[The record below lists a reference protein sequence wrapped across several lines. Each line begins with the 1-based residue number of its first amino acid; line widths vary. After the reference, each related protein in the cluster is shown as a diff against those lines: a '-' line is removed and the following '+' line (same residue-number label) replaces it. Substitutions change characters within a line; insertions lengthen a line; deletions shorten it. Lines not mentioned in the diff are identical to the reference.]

1 MNHIVSADW
10 VKEHINEI
18 TVIDCRF
25 HLAVPDKG
33 LIEYHENHI
42 PGAHY
47 MDLNKDLS
55 NKVDTHGGRHPL
67 PDFQELHRKLQ
78 NIGVH
83 DGGKV
88 LLYDD
93 QNGAMASRLWF
104 LLKILGHEH
113 VLILDGG
120 YREWLKQEYPVTPEV
135 PLQEKRDTFT
145 FKVIEEEF
153 VMHMEE
159 VKSQLSTFQSG
170 AAYLLDARE
179 PNRYR
184 GLEEPIDKVAGH
196 IPGALNFFWMEN
208 MENGKWKKT
217 EALQERFSQ
226 LDPSKEIVVYCGSGV
241 TACPTFFAL
250 KEAGYE
256 KVKVY
261 AGSWSDWISY
271 TDNPI
276 SKIKN

>member
-1 MNHIVSADW
+1 MNHIVSVNW
-10 VKEHINEI
+10 VKEHLDEL
-18 TVIDCRF
+18 TVMDCRF
-25 HLAVPDKG
+25 HLGAPDKG
-33 LIEYHENHI
+33 LIEYQDSHI
-42 PGAHY
+42 PGAYY

-55 NKVDTHGGRHPL
+55 SAVNTHGGRHPL
-67 PDFQELHRKLQ
+67 PDLQELHQKLQ

-113 VLILDGG
+113 VLIMDGG
-120 YREWLKQEYPVTPEV
+120 YREWVKQEYPVTAEV
-135 PLQEKRDTFT
+135 PVQEKRGTFT
-145 FKVIEEEF
+145 FKVKEKDF

-159 VKSQLSTFQSG
+159 VKSQLSSFQSG
-170 AAYLLDARE
+170 EAYLLDARE
-179 PNRYR
+179 SNRYS

-208 MENGKWKKT
+208 MENGKWKRT

-226 LDPSKEIVVYCGSGV
+226 LDPSREIVVYCGSGV
-241 TACPTFFAL
+241 TACPTFLAL
-250 KEAGYE
+250 KEAGFE
-256 KVKVY
+256 KVKLY

-271 TDNPI
+271 TDNPV
-276 SKIKN
+276 SKINN

>member
-1 MNHIVSADW
+1 MKHIVSVNW
-10 VKEHINEI
+10 VKEHLNEL

-25 HLAVPDKG
+25 HLPAPDKG
-33 LIEYHENHI
+33 RAEYHDHHI

-55 NKVDTHGGRHPL
+55 STVCTHGGRHPL
-67 PDFQELHRKLQ
+67 PDFQELHSKLE

-83 DGGKV
+83 DGSRV
-88 LLYDD
+88 VIYDD

-104 LLKILGHEH
+104 LLKVLGHEN
-113 VLILDGG
+113 VWIMDEG
-120 YREWLKQEYPVTPEV
+120 YSEWVKQGFPVTSEV
-135 PLQEKRDTFT
+135 PSQEKRGTFT
-145 FKVIEEEF
+145 FNVEEDLL
-153 VMHMEE
+153 MDMEV
-159 VKSQLSTFQSG
+159 VKSQLSTFESG
-170 AAYLLDARE
+170 SAYLLDARE
-179 PNRYR
+179 PNRYM
-184 GLEEPIDKVAGH
+184 GVEEPIDKVAGH

-208 MENGKWKKT
+208 VENGKWKET
-217 EALQERFSQ
+217 ELLKARFSS

-241 TACPTFFAL
+241 TACPTFLAL

-256 KVKVY
+256 KVKLY

-271 TDNPI
+271 TNNPI

>member
-1 MNHIVSADW
+1 MKHIVSVNW
-10 VKEHINEI
+10 VMEHLNHL

-25 HLAVPDKG
+25 HLPAPDKG
-33 LIEYHENHI
+33 RAEYNDHHI

-55 NKVDTHGGRHPL
+55 SAIGKHGGRHPL
-67 PDFQELHRKLQ
+67 PDFQELHSKLE

-88 LLYDD
+88 LIYDD

-104 LLKILGHEH
+104 LLKVLGHED
-113 VLILDGG
+113 VWIMNGG
-120 YREWLKQEYPVTPEV
+120 YSQWMKQGYPVTAEV
-135 PLQEKRDTFT
+135 PRQEKRGTFT
-145 FKVIEEEF
+145 FKVVEDLITG
-153 VMHMEE
+153 MDD
-159 VKSQLSTFQSG
+159 VKSQLSAFESG

-179 PNRYR
+179 PNRYK
-184 GLEEPIDKVAGH
+184 GVEEPIDKVAGH

-208 MENGKWKKT
+208 IENGIWKNT
-217 EALQERFSQ
+217 EELKERFSN
-226 LDPSKEIVVYCGSGV
+226 LDPSKEIIVYCGSGV
-241 TACPTFFAL
+241 TACPTFLAL
-250 KEAGYE
+250 TEAGYE
-256 KVKVY
+256 KVKLY

>member
-1 MNHIVSADW
+1 MKHIVSVNW
-10 VKEHINEI
+10 VKEHLNEL

-25 HLAVPDKG
+25 HLPAPDKG
-33 LIEYHENHI
+33 RAEYNEHHI
-42 PGAHY
+42 SGAHY

-55 NKVDTHGGRHPL
+55 STVRSHGGRHPL
-67 PDFQELHRKLQ
+67 PDFQELHRKLES
-78 NIGVH
+78 IGVH
-83 DGGKV
+83 DEGKV

-104 LLKILGHEH
+104 LLKMLGHED
-113 VLILDGG
+113 VGIMNGG
-120 YREWLKQEYPVTPEV
+120 YSEWVKQGYPVTAEV
-135 PLQEKRDTFT
+135 PSQEKRGTFT
-145 FKVIEEEF
+145 FKVEEELL
-153 VMHMEE
+153 MDMDE
-159 VKSQLSTFQSG
+159 VKSQLSTFESG
-170 AAYLLDARE
+170 SAYLLDARE
-179 PNRYR
+179 PNRYK
-184 GLEEPIDKVAGH
+184 GVEEPIDKVAGH

-208 MENGKWKKT
+208 VENGKWKET
-217 EALQERFSQ
+217 EMLKARFSS

-241 TACPTFFAL
+241 TACPTFLAL

-256 KVKVY
+256 KVKMY